1 MIKQRR
7 NGWKASQRLK
17 ISGKQRKPEHSEK
30 TDGPS
35 HLPTNLVT
43 IMIESLVSAA
53 VAVITGGAV
62 LTSRI
67 HTRIMELDKRI
78 DQVELGMA
86 QAYVSKADFE
96 RTLERV
102 EGHMIRIED
111 KLDKIAGKTSSIGTK

>member
-1 MIKQRR
+1 MV
-7 NGWKASQRLK
+7 
-17 ISGKQRKPEHSEK
+17 K
-30 TDGPS
+30 TDGQSAQP
-35 HLPTNLVT
+35 LNLVT

-62 LTSRI
+62 LTSRL

-102 EGHMIRIED
+102 EGHLVRMED
-111 KLDKIAGKTSSIGTK
+111 KLDKIAERTQVVR